1 MNSKHFRMASSSSQ
15 ELRTAA
21 ANFIQERKMAKA
33 NSSDFHVL
41 MFSWFAIG
49 HMTPFLHLANKLA
62 EKGHRITF
70 VLPRKAVNQLEH
82 LNLYPDFI
90 SFHPVTV
97 PSVTGLPP
105 GAETASDIPIFL
117 SHFLSIAMDRTR
129 DQVESVI
136 SSVKPNL
143 VLYDTAHWIPEIAK
157 PLGIKTICYNVVCAA
172 AIAIVLVPARNAA
185 RERPITEAELAV
197 PPLGYPSSSV
207 VLRSHEGQSLL
218 FVTNPFGEGLTFYE
232 RITTAMKN
240 CDAISIRTCHE
251 IEGKLCDYI
260 GSQYEKPVLLTG
272 PVLPEES
279 KSVLDER
286 WGSWLAGFEP
296 GSVVYCAFGSQF
308 IFEKPQFQ
316 ELLLG
321 FELTGLP
328 FFVALKP
335 PLEAATIEEALPE
348 GFEERVK
355 GRGVVWGGWVQQP
368 LVLAHPSVGCFVS
381 HCGFGSMWESLMSD
395 CQIVLFPQLG
405 DQILN
410 TRLMADELKVAV
422 EVKRE
427 ESGWLSKE
435 NLSEAIKSV
444 MHKDSEVGKL
454 AKENHK
460 KWRDT
465 ISPELMNDY
474 IDKFIQSMHELVE

>member
-1 MNSKHFRMASSSSQ
+1 MP
-15 ELRTAA
+15 ET
-21 ANFIQERKMAKA
+21 
-33 NSSDFHVL
+33 NSSDFHIL
-41 MFSWFAIG
+41 MFPWFAFG
-49 HMTPFLHLANKLA
+49 HMTPFLYLANKLA

-70 VLPRKAVNQLEH
+70 VLPKKAVNQLEN
-82 LNLYPDFI
+82 LNVHPDLI
-90 SFHPVTV
+90 SFHPVIV

-117 SHFLSIAMDRTR
+117 THFLSIAMDLTR
-129 DQVESVI
+129 DQVESVM
-136 SSVKPNL
+136 SSVKPKL
-143 VLYDTAHWIPEIAK
+143 VLYDTAHWIPEVAK
-157 PLGIKTICYNVVCAA
+157 PLGIKTICFNVVCAA
-172 AIAIVLVPARNAA
+172 SIAIVLVPARNLTS
-185 RERPITEAELAV
+185 ERPITEAELAV
-197 PPLGYPSSSV
+197 PPPGYPSSSV
-207 VLRSHEGQSLL
+207 VLRGREVQSLL
-218 FVTNPFGEGLTFYE
+218 FVTNPFGEGLTFHE

-251 IEGKLCDYI
+251 VEGKLCDYI

-279 KSVLDER
+279 KSPLDER
-286 WGSWLAGFEP
+286 WGNWLAGFEP

-308 IFEKPQFQ
+308 ILEKTQFQ
-316 ELLLG
+316 ELVLG
-321 FELTGLP
+321 FELTGMP

-368 LVLAHPSVGCFVS
+368 LMLAHPSIGCFVS

-395 CQIVLFPQLG
+395 CQIVLVPQLG

-410 TRLMADELKVAV
+410 TRLMADELKLAV

-427 ESGWLSKE
+427 ENGWLSKE
-435 NLSEAIKSV
+435 NLSKAIKSV
-444 MHKDSEVGKL
+444 MDKNSDVGKL
-454 AKENHK
+454 LKENHK
-460 KWRDT
+460 KWKDKLN
-465 ISPELMNDY
+465 PELMNGY
-474 IDKFIQSMHELVE
+474 IDKFVKSMHELVE